1 MADDA
6 VRLVKPGM
14 KYECAQ
20 GVTYDAGVSRNTVGA
35 DLFFLSK

>member
-6 VRLVKPGM
+6 VRLVKPRM

-20 GVTYDAGVSRNTVGA
+20 GVTYDAGVSRNTV
-35 DLFFLSK
+35 